1 LKLSVNTRP
10 HPPVSGPTD
19 VAARTVQPTP
29 ASTSNSNVVL
39 LAGASAG
46 LLFAGGVFYF
56 TRRGLLRSPAQ
67 FASGS
72 VEDAVANAL
81 KESGLK
87 SNRLE
92 LEITERLLLAKT
104 DVIVTTLKR
113 LKAMGV
119 SIVMDDFG
127 TSYSSLSYLWKF
139 RFDKIKID
147 RSFMEAFKEPDDGV
161 QTVVKSIIELGREMK
176 LRVTVEGVETDRQVD
191 FLSNANADQVQGY
204 YFGDPLPVSE
214 LSADAFRD
222 FGRRWRP
229 NESQSVPTADISG

>member
-1 LKLSVNTRP
+1 
-10 HPPVSGPTD
+10 
-19 VAARTVQPTP
+19 
-29 ASTSNSNVVL
+29 VVL

-147 RSFMEAFKEPDDGV
+147 RSFMDAFKEPDDGV

-176 LRVTVEGVETDRQVD
+176 LRVTVEGVEIDRQVD
-191 FLSNANADQVQGY
+191 FLSNANADRCKDIISVTRFRCPNSVLMPLGTSVDA
-204 YFGDPLPVSE
+204 GDRMKAKVCRQRT
-214 LSADAFRD
+214 FRD
-222 FGRRWRP
+222 KMPPAPQRHAFSRTEP
-229 NESQSVPTADISG
+229 ELTIP